1 VKGLKRGLFL
11 LAIAAVAVAA
21 FSLRLRAVER
31 LPIDY
36 DEDDYLAAA
45 QHYSRALLE
54 GDVPEILQYRYNYEH
69 PALVKLLYGV
79 VLTRLPQE
87 PEVPQLPS
95 SAPPAPSLPQPQWT
109 ALRLTSAVLGTLEAL
124 ALALLSPLGGLFL
137 ATHTFTIKYTSQAML
152 EALPALT
159 SLLAVMA
166 YARARGRRNAW
177 LALSA
182 LMLGLTAAGKYLYA
196 VAGVAIA
203 LHWAGS
209 ALRVKGRERWR
220 SLLVLLGWGVL
231 SLVVFILFDPPLWP
245 DPISRLR
252 ESLLFS
258 VTYSQGG
265 HVQSAGYPFF
275 QPLLWISQPVPWHPG
290 VFVILP
296 DVFILL
302 LALIGLRRLA
312 QRRAVFAVWLAV
324 GLVFLLVWPT
334 KWPQYILVITAP
346 LCLAAAEGTQ
356 VLLIEPL
363 VGALR
368 RWRAGRAEPGA
379 LRALARRES
388 RKALPWLIPGLLAL
402 TALALFPLVYQLA
415 MALTDFSGPAIKDGM
430 QGGVWREVWLGLTG
444 QVEAVVY
451 QPFAPSNTRQV
462 HYAGPR
468 LLLNMLLGSGS
479 VLLAF
484 EALWTVLSVAT
495 QTALGLGLALLLNR
509 RGLIGRRF
517 WNALFILPWAVPEFV
532 GAMSWAQIFDTRF
545 GWAALAA
552 RTWSETPGYS
562 LPQAAQSNA
571 LAALGMLLTAGLWVG
586 FPLMLL
592 ASTAGLKALPPDVYD
607 SAALDGAGR
616 WQTFRYVVW
625 PMLLPLLAPAMLLRG
640 IFAFN
645 QFYLFSVFQTP
656 YPMTT
661 LAALSYT
668 VFNSG
673 GGAGRAFAFS
683 AVINVV
689 TVAFL
694 LLFVLLFNR
703 WSRAAEGVTY
713 A

>member
-1 VKGLKRGLFL
+1 M
-11 LAIAAVAVAA
+11 LAIAAVTLAA
-21 FSLRLRAVER
+21 FFLRLRAVER

-54 GDVPEILQYRYNYEH
+54 GDAQEIIHYRYNYEH
-69 PALVKLLYGV
+69 PVLVKLLYGV
-79 VLTRLPQE
+79 VLTHLPQA

-95 SAPPAPSLPQPQWT
+95 SAPPAASLPQPQFT

-124 ALALLSPLGGLFL
+124 TLALFTPLGGLFL
-137 ATHTFTIKYTSQAML
+137 AFHTFTIKYTSQVML

-166 YARARGRRNAW
+166 YARARGRRNGW
-177 LALSA
+177 LVLSA

-196 VAGVAIA
+196 VAGAAIA

-209 ALRVKGRERWR
+209 ALRAKGREQRR
-220 SLLVLLGWGVL
+220 SLIALLGWGAL
-231 SLVVFILFDPPLWP
+231 SLAVFVLFDPPLWP
-245 DPISRLR
+245 DPIGRLR
-252 ESLLFS
+252 DSLLFS
-258 VTYSQGG
+258 VAYSQGG
-265 HVQSAGYPFF
+265 HVQSAGLPFY

-302 LALIGLRRLA
+302 LALIGLRRLG

-324 GLVFLLVWPT
+324 GLAFLLVWPT

-346 LCLAAAEGTQ
+346 LCLAAAEGAQ
-356 VLLIEPL
+356 IVLIEPL
-363 VGALR
+363 RGVLQR
-368 RWRAGRAEPGA
+368 RRTDRGDPGA
-379 LRALARRES
+379 LRQAARREG
-388 RKALPWLIPGLLAL
+388 RKALPWLAPGLLAL
-402 TALALFPLVYQLA
+402 TVLALFPLVYQLA

-451 QPFAPSNTRQV
+451 QPFAPSSSRQV
-462 HYAGPR
+462 HYAGPG

-479 VLLAF
+479 VVLAF
-484 EALWTVLSVAT
+484 EALWTVLSVVT
-495 QTALGLGLALLLNR
+495 QTALGLGLALLLNQ

-517 WNALFILPWAVPEFV
+517 WNVLFILPWAVPEFV

-552 RTWSETPGYS
+552 RTWSETPGYN

-571 LAALGMLLTAGLWVG
+571 LAALGMLLVAGLWYG

-592 ASTAGLKALPPDVYD
+592 ASTAGLKALPPEVYD

-616 WQTFRYVVW
+616 RQTFRFIVW

-645 QFYLFSVFQTP
+645 QFYLFSVFHPP

-661 LAALSYT
+661 LAALSYA

-673 GGAGRAFAFS
+673 GSAGRAFAFS

-689 TVAFL
+689 TVVFL